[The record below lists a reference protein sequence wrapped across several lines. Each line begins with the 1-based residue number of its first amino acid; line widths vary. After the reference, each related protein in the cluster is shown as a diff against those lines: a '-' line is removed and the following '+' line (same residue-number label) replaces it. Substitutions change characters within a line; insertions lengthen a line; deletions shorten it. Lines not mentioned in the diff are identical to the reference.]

1 MRNAAINAVKELAKK
16 DRNIVLISG
25 DLGFGVLDMFRNEMP
40 EQYFNAGICE
50 QNMSSMAAGMALEG
64 KKVYTYSIGNFPTLR
79 CIEQIRNDICYHN
92 ANVTVMAVGGG
103 FAYGSLGMS
112 HHATEDIAIMRSL
125 PNMRVFTPADA
136 REAKM
141 IVYKAA
147 ELEAPCYIR
156 LNKGG
161 EPDIHQSNSKLEDYK
176 IGQAIQLRKGQDICL
191 MSAGAAG
198 AITIETIKAAQVLE
212 HQGVEAAV
220 YSFPSIKPIDNEV
233 IKESMEKYKYIF
245 TIEEHNV
252 IGGFGS
258 AVAEIMAE
266 AGGKGQ
272 LVRIGLPDVYSSM
285 VGSQSYLRYVY
296 HMDSQ
301 GIIEKVLGAVN
312 G

>member
-1 MRNAAINAVKELAKK
+1 MRNAAINAVKELAKD
-16 DRNIVLISG
+16 DRNVILISG
-25 DLGFGVLDMFRNEMP
+25 DLGFGVLDRFRNEMP

-64 KKVYTYSIGNFPTLR
+64 KRVYTYSIGNFPTLR

-92 ANVTVMAVGGG
+92 ANVTIMAVGGG

-125 PNMRVFTPADA
+125 PNMKVFVPADA

-141 IVYKAA
+141 IVHKAA
-147 ELEAPCYIR
+147 ELESPCYIR

-161 EPDIHQSNSKLEDYK
+161 EPDIHKSDAELEDYK
-176 IGQAIQLRKGQDICL
+176 IGQAIQLRKGNDICL
-191 MSAGAAG
+191 MSVG
-198 AITIETIKAAQVLE
+198 AITIEAIKAAQVLE
-212 HQGVEAAV
+212 HQGVGVSV
-220 YSFPSIKPIDNEV
+220 YSFPSVKPIDAEV
-233 IKESMEKYKYIF
+233 IKDSMEKHKYIF
-245 TIEEHNV
+245 AIEEHNV

-258 AVAEIMAE
+258 AIAEIMAE
-266 AGGKGQ
+266 SGGRSK

-285 VGSQSYLRYVY
+285 VGSQAYLRHVY

-301 GIIEKVLGAVN
+301 AIVEKILGTVN

>member
-1 MRNAAINAVKELAKK
+1 MRNAAIDAVKELAKN
-16 DRNIVLISG
+16 DRNVVLISG
-25 DLGFGVLDMFRNEMP
+25 DLGFGVLDTFRNEMP

-64 KKVYTYSIGNFPTLR
+64 KRVYTYSIGNFPTLR
-79 CIEQIRNDICYHN
+79 CIEQIRNDICYHS
-92 ANVTVMAVGGG
+92 ANVTIMAVGGG

-136 REAKM
+136 WEAKM

-147 ELEAPCYIR
+147 ELESPCYIR

-161 EPDIHQSNSKLEDYK
+161 EPDIHQSGAKLEDYK

-191 MSAGAAG
+191 MSSG
-198 AITIETIKAAQVLE
+198 AITIEAVKAAQVLE
-212 HQGVEAAV
+212 YQGVEATV
-220 YSFPSIKPIDNEV
+220 YSFPSIKPIDSEV
-233 IKESMEKYKYIF
+233 IKESVEKYKYIF

-266 AGGKGQ
+266 AGGGGK
-272 LVRIGLPDVYSSM
+272 LVRIGLPDTYSSI
-285 VGSQSYLRYVY
+285 VGSQSYLRHVY

-301 GIIEKVLGAVN
+301 AIVEKVIETVHG
-312 G
+312 